1 MKTCVLIPSHIYYD
15 NQIDL
20 LEKCIISLINQTE
33 ETHIFLSISFDNKS
47 FQKEFVDKI
56 MKRYETVKYSFSK
69 TKKFQ
74 MEHIIILFHKIK
86 GYDLIFFCDDDDE
99 YQLNRIEVLKN
110 IYVRNITERKHLE
123 VSGIREQYDDKTQE
137 FQEYWCYA
145 ITYKC
150 LEGFVKIFKN
160 NMDLMRHVYGDMY
173 LRLYLGLKKGLT
185 FGRPRCEILYRYN
198 LNNPN
203 SICGNK
209 DIHFKEVIERNILLY
224 VIHENYC
231 SLDTLEFMR
240 DGLRKMGINID
251 KVKKTIPNYERIQVI
266 KQQLTY

>member
-33 ETHIFLSISFDNKS
+33 ETHIFLSISFETKS
-47 FQKEFVDKI
+47 FQKEFIDRI
-56 MKRYETVKYSFSK
+56 MKRYENVKYSFSK

-74 MEHIIILFHKIK
+74 MEHIITLFHKIK

-99 YQLNRIEVLKN
+99 YDINRIEVIHNTYIHSINK
-110 IYVRNITERKHLE
+110 YKQLE
-123 VSGIREQYDDKTQE
+123 VSGVREQYDGDIEE

-150 LEGFVKIFKN
+150 LEEFVYIFQN
-160 NMDLMRHVYGDMY
+160 NMNLLRHVYGDMY
-173 LRLYLGLKKGLT
+173 LRLYLAKKKELS
-185 FGRPRCEILYRYN
+185 FCVPRCKILYKYN

-209 DIHFKEVIERNILLY
+209 NINIKEVYERNILLY
-224 VIHENYC
+224 IIQEKYC
-231 SLDTLEFMR
+231 STKFMR
-240 DGLRKMGINID
+240 NGMRKMGINID
-251 KVKKTIPNYERIQVI
+251 KVKKSFPNYERIQLI
-266 KQQLTY
+266 KKQLAY